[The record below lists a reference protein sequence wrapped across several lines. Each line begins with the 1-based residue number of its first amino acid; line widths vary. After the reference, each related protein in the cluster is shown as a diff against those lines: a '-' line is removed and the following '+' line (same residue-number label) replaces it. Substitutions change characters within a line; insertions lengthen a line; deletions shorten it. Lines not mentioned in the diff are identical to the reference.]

1 MTVKQPV
8 IALAIFACTGM
19 VCVFLWLDWNFR
31 PDTYRQYQPN
41 GAQGLGSY
49 LYEPRSD
56 RTLYPA
62 VILYHGGGW
71 SRGSPWT
78 LFPYAR
84 RFAQAG
90 FLVLVPEYRV
100 HERHGTGV
108 FDALADAGS
117 AYRWLVDHAEELHV
131 DTRRIVLGGDS
142 AGGQL
147 AAVVALQP
155 EYRGSSIAPAALVLL
170 NPVTDTSEPA
180 RRRKGDYQTLF
191 AGRGIEASPRHLLRP
206 ESPPV
211 VVFHGNADRLVP
223 VEQSVRFCRRAEL
236 TGNRCDL
243 HRFPGARHG
252 FFKYPWHWQAVTDMA
267 IAFLGELGVHAPS
280 D

>member
-1 MTVKQPV
+1 MKRSV
-8 IALAIFACTGM
+8 IALAISAGIGM
-19 VCVFLWLDWNFR
+19 VCVLLWLGWHFS
-31 PDTYRQYQPN
+31 PDEYRVYKPV
-41 GAQGLGSY
+41 GAQDLGCY
-49 LYEPRSD
+49 LYEPRSH
-56 RTLYPA
+56 RTMHPA

-84 RFAQAG
+84 LFAQAG
-90 FLVLVPEYRV
+90 YLVLVPEYRV

-117 AYRWLVDHAEELHV
+117 AYQWLVSHAEELHV
-131 DTRRIVLGGDS
+131 DTRRIVLAGDS

-147 AAVVALQP
+147 AATLALQP
-155 EYRGSSIAPAALVLL
+155 EYRGSLIAPVALVLL

-180 RRRKGDYQTLF
+180 RRRKGDYQSLF
-191 AGRGIEASPRHLLRP
+191 AGRGIEISPRHLLRA

-211 VVFHGNADRLVP
+211 VVFHGDDDRLVD
-223 VEQSVRFCRRAEL
+223 VEQSARFCRRAEL
-236 TGNRCDL
+236 GGTRCDL

-252 FFKYPWHWQAVTDMA
+252 FFKYPWNWLA
-267 IAFLGELGVHAPS
+267 IADSALAFLGELGVHTSP